1 MNQVPVKLGPLALLL
16 TVISI
21 CLTTLAILTFST
33 ARADVRLAERYAET
47 VTQRYALIS
56 EGQTFLRDA
65 SDTAASGL
73 PLSAIPGT
81 TQDPDGSVQYE
92 SESDGMQLSVRV
104 REMNGELQT
113 TEFSVTK
120 EWAEDLD
127 IGNLWGG
134 F

>member
-33 ARADVRLAERYAET
+33 ARADGRLAERYAET
-47 VTQRYALIS
+47 VTLRYELIS

-65 SDTAASGL
+65 SETLASGL
-73 PLSAIPGT
+73 PLTALPGT
-81 TQDPDGSVQYE
+81 TASADGSVRYE
-92 SESDGMQLSVRV
+92 SEKDGMQLSVQISEEDGRL
-104 REMNGELQT
+104 R
-113 TEFSVTK
+113 TEEFRVTK

>member
-33 ARADVRLAERYAET
+33 ARADWRLADRYAQT
-47 VTQRYALIS
+47 VTARYDLMN
-56 EGQTFLRDA
+56 EGQAFLRDA
-65 SDTAASGL
+65 ADTVGSGL
-73 PLSAIPGT
+73 PLGSMPEVTPGT
-81 TQDPDGSVQYE
+81 DGSWRYE
-92 SESDGMQLSVRV
+92 AEKDGMQLSVGIREEDGQV
-104 REMNGELQT
+104 RT
-113 TEFSVTK
+113 TEFRVTK